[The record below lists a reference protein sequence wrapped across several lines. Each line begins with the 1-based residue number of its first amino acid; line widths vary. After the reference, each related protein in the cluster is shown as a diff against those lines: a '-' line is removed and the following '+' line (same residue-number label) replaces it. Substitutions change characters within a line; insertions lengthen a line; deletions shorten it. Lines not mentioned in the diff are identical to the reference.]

1 MLTLSTTMGRLLTTT
16 REKYQIYLQRTE
28 STYKANPAIGLDSPL
43 GKRVWCWSP
52 YRKKGTSGAL
62 SSKWSGPWR
71 VVTFKP
77 PALTLLQS
85 EWLQLRGKSE
95 IQRKAV
101 IDKLRLYRQTEQ
113 AEEELEGN
121 EVAMMDGD
129 EEATDP
135 QVNAQELLTRMK
147 WLRC

>member
-1 MLTLSTTMGRLLTTT
+1 M
-16 REKYQIYLQRTE
+16 
-28 STYKANPAIGLDSPL
+28 
-43 GKRVWCWSP
+43 
-52 YRKKGTSGAL
+52 SGAL

-85 EWLQLRGKSE
+85 EWLQLRGKPE
-95 IQRKAV
+95 IQREAV
-101 IDKLRLYRQTEQ
+101 IDKLRLYRHTEQ
-113 AEEELEGN
+113 AKEELDGDK
-121 EVAMMDGD
+121 VAMMDGD

-135 QVNAQELLTRMK
+135 QVDTQELLTRMK